1 MSGVLVTGFEPF
13 GGADSVERERPETI
27 GGFVHLPEEMA
38 AEQLA
43 RAGRIIVQ
51 ACVPLRSSS

>member
-1 MSGVLVTGFEPF
+1 MTGFEPF